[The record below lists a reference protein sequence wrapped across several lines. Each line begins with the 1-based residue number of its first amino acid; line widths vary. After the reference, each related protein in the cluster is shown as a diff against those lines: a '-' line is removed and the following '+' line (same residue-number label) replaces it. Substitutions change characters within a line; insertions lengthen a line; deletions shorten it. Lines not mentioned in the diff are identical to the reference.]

1 MARFIHRLCAS
12 RTIHHKIDRV
22 DENKHQHSRLD
33 SVKHGLHHA
42 YVALVLAS
50 IILIAEQHG
59 WLIWLDSVSLRAA
72 TALTPVVNAL
82 QGEPSSKRERDEPV
96 VLLISDEMYEKDFR
110 QTSPLSRS
118 LLADTLVRILD
129 KKPEALAIDLDLSP
143 GPDDDGD
150 ARQRRLDEVLI
161 TAAKSGTRVILG
173 VPFPVQSDKLLAAK
187 ARWMQRLCASGI
199 SFGFTY
205 IQTSQGLVLRYPTE
219 TGSLGDLL
227 AGTSS
232 LPVATTPCAII
243 EGGEQAA
250 AFLSKDF
257 PGGLFVGGEELSRQR
272 PLNTDY
278 FRGRTPVWMVA
289 AEDVRAADLTGRM
302 VVLGAGFNPND
313 EFLTAY
319 GPQKGASIHAAIAF
333 SERQPTKA
341 VSHAMAILL
350 DIVLG
355 IAAGFLFHAIWGRY
369 HFADE
374 RAMDSGYWPIQRFL
388 AARLWL
394 FASFAILV
402 VWIAMLMA
410 MSAWLL
416 RHNLWNNPGPM
427 IIGVF
432 VKTILASRSHGEHH
446 EISQKAPA
454 VMKYADELL
463 CLPIVAWGIVAFFS
477 SH

>member
-1 MARFIHRLCAS
+1 LACFIHRFC
-12 RTIHHKIDRV
+12 TGYPIHHKIDPV
-22 DENKHQHSRLD
+22 DKSIHQHSRLD
-33 SVKHGLHHA
+33 SLKHGLHHA
-42 YVALVLAS
+42 YVALVLAA

-59 WLIWLDSVSLRAA
+59 WLIWLDSISLRAA
-72 TALTPVVNAL
+72 TALTPVVNAV
-82 QGEPSSKRERDEPV
+82 QGDPSAKRERDEPV
-96 VLLISDEMYEKDFR
+96 VLLVSDEMYEKDFR
-110 QTSPLSRS
+110 QISPLSRS
-118 LLADTLVRILD
+118 LLADTLIRILE
-129 KKPEALAIDLDLSP
+129 KKPESLAIDLDLSP
-143 GPDDDGD
+143 GPGDEDDPG
-150 ARQRRLDEVLI
+150 QRRLDDILI
-161 TAAKSGTRVILG
+161 KAARSGTRLILG
-173 VPFPVQSDKLLAAK
+173 VPFPVQSDKLLAEK

-205 IQTSQGLVLRYPTE
+205 IQTSQGLVLRYPTG

-243 EGGEQAA
+243 ESGEQSA

-257 PGGLFVGGEELSRQR
+257 PGGLFVGGEDLSRQR
-272 PLNTDY
+272 PLNTAY
-278 FRGRTPVWMVA
+278 FRGRAPVWMVG
-289 AEDVRAADLTGRM
+289 AEDVRAADLSGRM

-369 HFADE
+369 HLADE
-374 RAMDSGYWPIQRFL
+374 RAMESGYWPIQRFL
-388 AARLWL
+388 VARLWL
-394 FASFAILV
+394 FASFTILV

-446 EISQKAPA
+446 ETSQKAPA

>member
-118 LLADTLVRILD
+118 LLADTLVRVLD
-129 KKPEALAIDLDLSP
+129 KKPEAFAIDLDLSP

-187 ARWMQRLCASGI
+187 VRWMQRLCTSGV

-205 IQTSQGLVLRYPTE
+205 IQTSQGLVLRYPTG
-219 TGSLGDLL
+219 TGSLGELL
-227 AGTSS
+227 AGTNS
-232 LPVATTPCAII
+232 LPAATTPCAII
-243 EGGEQAA
+243 ESGEQSA

-257 PGGLFVGGEELSRQR
+257 PGGLFVGGEDLSRQR
-272 PLNTDY
+272 PLNTAY
-278 FRGRTPVWMVA
+278 FRGRAAVWMVA
-289 AEDVRAADLTGRM
+289 AEDVRAAELTGRM

-355 IAAGFLFHAIWGRY
+355 IAAGFVFHAIWGRY
-369 HFADE
+369 HLADE
-374 RAMDSGYWPIQRFL
+374 RAMESGYWPIQRFL
-388 AARLWL
+388 VARLWL

-446 EISQKAPA
+446 ETSQKPPA